1 MMKSNQWISGQMIGR
16 CSALVIV
23 SCLFA
28 SFILL
33 APNYCSAVSIR
44 GSAITLGQ
52 GFEDSEGEDH
62 FNLAQGLRIH
72 AYQLGLDELSF
83 HGYFQYYGDLSNDFA
98 DEGKFRLY
106 HGYLSYKKRDFPL
119 NIRAGRFFLF
129 RGVAVGVL
137 DGGEFTYKIN
147 PQWSF
152 TGFGGVQGPLS
163 REWEFNPGGNSPMF
177 GGEVRW
183 LPGKFRGLKPSFS
196 LSYTRQEREGDLLRH
211 LLGLSIYLRI
221 NRKWSSLNVLHLNL
235 EGSSLRK
242 ALTRWRY
249 VDRKFQFSAEAGV
262 IQPYVAAY
270 SYFSDFDSEG
280 TIKRLKGTVEYH
292 HVPRKWG
299 LGLSTLYFSTSE
311 YGFRIGP
318 YLIFPLGRIGYH
330 HSWGDQPN
338 NNVFWGNLRFSPK
351 SYVDL
356 YTYAASMDYEWEAM
370 GIGSYETRESLTTSM
385 LNVGFKIRPPFLKR
399 TEFGAELQNYRTP
412 QLETDRRVIVNFLW
426 NFDYQRSE

>member
-1 MMKSNQWISGQMIGR
+1 MMKSNQWISGQMVGR

-211 LLGLSIYLRI
+211 LLGLSIYLRVS
-221 NRKWSSLNVLHLNL
+221 RKWSSLNGEDVPVCADCHGKHDIRPSTDQRSRVHPINL
-235 EGSSLRK
+235 PETCGRCHEDLDLIKKHEIYVQKPIEIYESSVHGK
-242 ALTRWRY
+242 ASL
-249 VDRKFQFSAEAGV
+249 GG
-262 IQPYVAAY
+262 IYVAATCNDCH
-270 SYFSDFDSEG
+270 SVGG
-280 TIKRLKGTVEYH
+280 TAHRILSPGDPESPINH
-292 HVPRKWG
+292 FNVPH
-299 LGLSTLYFSTSE
+299 T
-311 YGFRIGP
+311 
-318 YLIFPLGRIGYH
+318 
-330 HSWGDQPN
+330 
-338 NNVFWGNLRFSPK
+338 
-351 SYVDL
+351 
-356 YTYAASMDYEWEAM
+356 
-370 GIGSYETRESLTTSM
+370 
-385 LNVGFKIRPPFLKR
+385 
-399 TEFGAELQNYRTP
+399 
-412 QLETDRRVIVNFLW
+412 
-426 NFDYQRSE
+426 